1 MHFDRVTEALDE
13 LRALIPP
20 AEEGSK
26 TPVKYLAAIT
36 AARAA
41 AAQIRRNGHGAAKV
55 TAFCV
60 RTMEMCCGAQFRA
73 SVQ

>member
-36 AARAA
+36 AAREA
-41 AAQIRRNGHGAAKV
+41 AAQIRLNGHGAAD
-55 TAFCV
+55 FW
-60 RTMEMCCGAQFRA
+60 EGG
-73 SVQ
+73 